1 MKVSSKKIIL
11 LGSTFHHLHQELG
24 EFVTAKV
31 EIKTFDDQ
39 EIKPILPV
47 EDLKNKEIVYIQ
59 STYSPAENV
68 LEFILT
74 IDALKRLNP
83 KPKKIKI
90 IVPYFSY
97 VRQDKMDLPG
107 TPVSLEV
114 LASFV
119 PANFEFKTI
128 DLHNPESISFF
139 KCQAENIL
147 PSKPIADFLKTRAKE
162 FLNKAQVVAPDKGAK
177 EKAKLLF
184 SQLNLDYPLVQ
195 INKKRDPV
203 TGNVEILGFEG
214 EIKGKTAII
223 WDDLFT
229 SGRTILGE
237 IDYLKDRGMDKFIF
251 IISHPLFF
259 KVKLTKLPEILKAVD
274 MLVITDSVPA
284 PSGEISP
291 KIKIIPLNSFLKE
304 II

>member
-1 MKVSSKKIIL
+1 MPNNKIIL
-11 LGSTFHHLHQELG
+11 LGSTFHHLHQGLG

-31 EIKTFDDQ
+31 EIKVFDDQ

-47 EDLKNKEIVYIQ
+47 GDLKNKEIVYIQ
-59 STYSPAENV
+59 STYSPATNV

-74 IDALKRLNP
+74 VDALKRLDP
-83 KPKKIKI
+83 KPQEITI
-90 IVPYFSY
+90 IAPYFSY
-97 VRQDKMDLPG
+97 VRQDKIDLPG
-107 TPVSLEV
+107 TPISLEV
-114 LASFV
+114 LASFI
-119 PANFEFKTI
+119 PKNFHFKTI
-128 DLHNPESISFF
+128 DLHNPQSISFF
-139 KCQAENIL
+139 KCQAQNVL
-147 PSKPIADFLKTRAKE
+147 PVKAIADFLKIEVKE
-162 FLNKAQVVAPDKGAK
+162 FLNNAQVVAPDKGAK

-184 SQLNLDYPLVQ
+184 SQLNLNYPLIQ

-214 EIKGKTAII
+214 EIKAKTAII

-237 IDYLKDRGMDKFIF
+237 IDYLKARGMDKFIF

-259 KVKLTKLPEILKAVD
+259 KVKLTKLTEILKAVD
-274 MLVITDSVPA
+274 MLVITDSIPA